1 MTGRSQRPTVRLARV
16 YDVVDQSPPEGEVWM
31 LVDRLWPRGVK
42 KERLAGTEW
51 DKDVAPSEELRRAFH
66 HEQIGF
72 EEFAARYRAE
82 LEESGAVDRLR
93 QRVRQ
98 TGARTLVV
106 LVGSKDPEHSNG
118 GVLADVLNRT

>member
-1 MTGRSQRPTVRLARV
+1 MTGPQRPAVRLARV
-16 YDVVDQSPPEGEVWM
+16 YDMVDQSPPTGEVWV

-51 DKDVAPSEELRRAFH
+51 GKDVAPSEELRRAFH

-72 EEFAARYRAE
+72 EEFAERYRTE

-93 QRVRQ
+93 RRVRE
-98 TGARTLVV
+98 TGAGTLVL

-118 GVLADVLNRT
+118 GVLADALTRG